1 MTRNPTMHAEQI
13 SMSMTPALIR
23 EGMVMSPTDKRIH
36 ALRQPDESNA
46 ALHIVCERREG
57 FREAVTQ

>member
-1 MTRNPTMHAEQI
+1 
-13 SMSMTPALIR
+13 MSMTPALIR